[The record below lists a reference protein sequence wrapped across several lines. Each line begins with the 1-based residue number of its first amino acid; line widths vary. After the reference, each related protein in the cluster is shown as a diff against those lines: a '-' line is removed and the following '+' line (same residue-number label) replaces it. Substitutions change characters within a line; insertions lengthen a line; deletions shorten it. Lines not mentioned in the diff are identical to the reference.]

1 MPDSVMMLLPVFGL
15 ILTGCALRQL
25 QVIGEDQWN
34 GFERVTYLVLFPA
47 VIIDTLARADLS
59 KVPFF
64 DIAAA
69 LVGAILLMSAFLLAT
84 RPLLQRFLQIDGPA
98 FTSVFQGAT
107 RWNTFVALALSGS
120 LFGKDGTTL
129 SAVAIAA
136 MIPLLN
142 VLAIGVLSRYA
153 AAKRLTAMG
162 FIKTLVTNPFIWSC
176 AIGIGVNVSGLL
188 LPKPVLI
195 YTDMLGKASLA
206 CGLLVVGAGLDLSRL
221 KRPHPAMLL
230 SLVLRLFCMPL
241 IASLIAK
248 ALGLG
253 GVHLGVVIIST
264 AVPTA
269 SGAYIL
275 ARQMGGDAPLM
286 AEILSFQTVVAMA
299 TIPLVLT
306 LFLV

>member
-1 MPDSVMMLLPVFGL
+1 MTDSVMMLVPVFGL
-15 ILTGCALRQL
+15 IVTGAVLHRL
-25 QVIGEDQWN
+25 HLINETQWS

-59 KVPFF
+59 SVPF
-64 DIAAA
+64 ARMATA
-69 LVGAILLMSAFLLAT
+69 LVGAILLMTALLLAM
-84 RPLLQRFLQIDGPA
+84 RPLLQRYLKINGPA

-107 RWNTFVALALSGS
+107 RWNTFVALALGGS
-120 LFGKDGTTL
+120 LYGKEGTTL

-153 AAKRLTAMG
+153 SAKRLTALG

-176 AIGIGVNVSGLL
+176 AIGIAINVGGVA

-221 KRPHPAMLL
+221 KRPHPAMVL
-230 SLVLRLFCMPL
+230 SLVLRLFLMPFM
-241 IASLIAK
+241 AAMIAK
-248 ALGLG
+248 TLGLG
-253 GVHLGVVIIST
+253 GVTLAIVVISA

-269 SGAYIL
+269 SGGYIL

-286 AEILSFQTVVAMA
+286 AEILSFQTVTAML
-299 TIPLVLT
+299 TIPMVLAW
-306 LFLV
+306 LL

>member
-1 MPDSVMMLLPVFGL
+1 
-15 ILTGCALRQL
+15 
-25 QVIGEDQWN
+25 
-34 GFERVTYLVLFPA
+34 
-47 VIIDTLARADLS
+47 
-59 KVPFF
+59 
-64 DIAAA
+64 
-69 LVGAILLMSAFLLAT
+69 
-84 RPLLQRFLQIDGPA
+84 
-98 FTSVFQGAT
+98 
-107 RWNTFVALALSGS
+107 LSGS
-120 LFGKDGTTL
+120 LFGKEGTTL

-153 AAKRLTAMG
+153 SAKPLTAIG

-176 AIGIGVNVSGLL
+176 AIGIGTNVSGLV

-221 KRPHPAMLL
+221 KRPHPAMVL

-241 IASLIAK
+241 LASLIAK
-248 ALGLG
+248 SLGLS

-275 ARQMGGDAPLM
+275 ARQMGGDGPLM
-286 AEILSFQTVVAMA
+286 AEILSFQTVLAML

-306 LFLV
+306 WFL

>member
-1 MPDSVMMLLPVFGL
+1 MPDSVMMLMPVFGL
-15 ILTGCALRQL
+15 IVTGCVLHRL
-25 QVIGEDQWN
+25 HLISEEQWN

-59 KVPFF
+59 TVPFLN
-64 DIAAA
+64 IATA
-69 LVGAILLMSAFLLAT
+69 LVGAILLMAAFLLMM
-84 RPLLQRFLQIDGPA
+84 RPVLQRFLHIDGPA

-120 LFGKDGTTL
+120 LFGKEGTTL

-176 AIGIGVNVSGLL
+176 AIGIGINVTGLV

-221 KRPHPAMLL
+221 KRPHSAMVL

-241 IASLIAK
+241 LASLIAK
-248 ALGLG
+248 FLGLS
-253 GVHLGVVIIST
+253 GVDLGVVIIST

-286 AEILSFQTVVAMA
+286 AEILSFQTVVAML

-306 LFLV
+306 WFL